1 MRTPSYLHCDDH
13 PLQLLPRKGTK
24 VIAIMS
30 LPSSHKAAVVPEA
43 GAQHQVVDRSLAPI
57 GDDEVAVKVIATSIN
72 PVDWKMRDY
81 RVFLSEYPAVLGSDA
96 AGEVVSAGKSVTNVA
111 VGDRVFFQGII
122 GNYDS
127 STFQQYVKIPAA
139 LLAKTPK
146 KVSDEQAATFWV
158 AGMVVATGFYHK
170 SGMSLSPPWNADG
183 ASVGKGKTAV
193 ILGGS
198 SSVGQ
203 YAIQFAKLSGFDH
216 IVTSC
221 SASHFDHLKSL
232 GATTVLDRSQ
242 ATTAEAFVKA
252 IPSDSSVDFVYDTI
266 SSPSTQLLGVQILQ
280 ALKGG
285 KVLVVMPAD
294 EKAVKQSEEKD
305 LPRHLGR
312 RYPRHRLASPSTATS
327 RNLLL
332 HTLAARTATWPRVTI
347 RSTDPWWS
355 RAV

>member
-1 MRTPSYLHCDDH
+1 
-13 PLQLLPRKGTK
+13 
-24 VIAIMS
+24 MS

-183 ASVGKGKTAV
+183 ASVCKGKTAV

-305 LPRHLGR
+305 LPDTSVVAILGIGSHPEYRYISEPLAAHLGGENG
-312 RYPRHRLASPSTATS
+312 YVAKGDV
-327 RNLLL
+327 
-332 HTLAARTATWPRVTI
+332 TLNRPMVVEGGLNAVEKALKANKDGVSGVKVII
-347 RSTDPWWS
+347 RPNE
-355 RAV
+355 A